1 MALCIF
7 DYQGSVVVRGRLL
20 LGMLATCVCRQSL
33 LEGSFMDLELVIIS
47 TWLQSCDVIVATNFG
62 FLRTCEFSNL
72 CRLLTSTGRDLLIT
86 FGRHLELNSK
96 QATLV
101 MSFST
106 ISAAGVN
113 KARCVNKQG

>member
-1 MALCIF
+1 MSTKF
-7 DYQGSVVVRGRLL
+7 V
-20 LGMLATCVCRQSL
+20 
-33 LEGSFMDLELVIIS
+33 GSFVNGALIRSKS

-62 FLRTCEFSNL
+62 SLRTCEFSNL
-72 CRLLTSTGRDLLIT
+72 CRLLTSTGRDLFIT